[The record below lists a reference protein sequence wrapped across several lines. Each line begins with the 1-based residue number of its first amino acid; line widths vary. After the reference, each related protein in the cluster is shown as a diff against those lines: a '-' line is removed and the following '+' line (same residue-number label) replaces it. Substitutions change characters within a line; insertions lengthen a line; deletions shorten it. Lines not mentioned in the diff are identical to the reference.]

1 MFTEDEKQNIENEN
15 NETSDELLGL
25 KKELAEEI
33 VDKLL
38 EKDLSLSSYLLK

>member
-1 MFTEDEKQNIENEN
+1 MPTDIEQQTTENEN
-15 NETSDELLGL
+15 NETSDELLDL

-38 EKDLSLSSYLLK
+38 EKDFNISSYLFK